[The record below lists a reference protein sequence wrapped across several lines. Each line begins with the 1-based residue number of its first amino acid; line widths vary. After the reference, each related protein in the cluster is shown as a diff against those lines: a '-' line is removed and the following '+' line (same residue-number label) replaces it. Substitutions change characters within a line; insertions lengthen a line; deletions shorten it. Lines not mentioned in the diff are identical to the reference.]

1 MKDSDLPLFAGI
13 DERPPVDRNVTRTGP
28 QETSQKAARRA
39 LGRSGSQRNAIY
51 EEIKSRGSDGMTC
64 DEICDC
70 LQMLVQSATPAINT
84 LANDG
89 WLEDSGRRRN
99 TRSGREAIVWV
110 AIP

>member
-1 MKDSDLPLFAGI
+1 MGFDDLPLFAGL
-13 DERPPVDRNVTRTGP
+13 DDRPPVNRNVTRTGP

>member
-1 MKDSDLPLFAGI
+1 MNYSNLPLFAGI
-13 DERPPVDRNVTRTGP
+13 EERPPVDRNVTRTGP
-28 QETSQKAARRA
+28 QETSQAAARRA

-51 EEIKSRGSDGMTC
+51 QEIKSRGSDGMTC
-64 DEICDC
+64 DEICEYF
-70 LQMLVQSATPAINT
+70 QMLVQSATPAINT